1 MAAGTQCRWRR
12 DIDHHDDRIATF
24 PGVLAMQDQEQRHV
38 SPTDHATLARPA
50 LAAGPRHASLVQL
63 SAVLNAAPAVARTAA
78 AARLLQ
84 RVPRGAMRPLAKPA
98 AVPGQTAQRVVID
111 AKRPGWKLD
120 RFDDKDQIYTDLAGR
135 LGYGDAKIEEFEK
148 RFPNLY
154 AEYVVPENVQVDIGV
169 MAEQAILGV
178 IRPPAAL
185 NSVSAGRQAVG
196 SVIDA
201 ASSAL
206 HAAKVTFVV
215 QGSGAQMLLGAA
227 PYTAPDDVD
236 IIVNNMVAG
245 SQALRAAGFV
255 ELMDDMKENPVAAA
269 AAGAAGGAAGNSGG
283 ARAAVSVATGKT
295 EGGSLAVRKFRH
307 GPTGKTVD
315 LVMEAEMGPAIK
327 YLGREDMDGTTVLS
341 PLEAIKAINY
351 RIQVKGER
359 PKDIQALIVLATKNR
374 FAFSAEQRAAVEAI
388 VRERLGE
395 KAIPAI
401 FAK

>member
-1 MAAGTQCRWRR
+1 M
-12 DIDHHDDRIATF
+12 
-24 PGVLAMQDQEQRHV
+24 
-38 SPTDHATLARPA
+38 
-50 LAAGPRHASLVQL
+50 
-63 SAVLNAAPAVARTAA
+63 
-78 AARLLQ
+78 
-84 RVPRGAMRPLAKPA
+84 RGH
-98 AVPGQTAQRVVID
+98 TAQRVVID

-185 NSVSAGRQAVG
+185 NKVSAGRQAVG

-206 HAAKVTFVV
+206 HAARVTFVV

-255 ELMDDMKENPVAAA
+255 ELMGDMKENPAAAA

>member
-1 MAAGTQCRWRR
+1 M
-12 DIDHHDDRIATF
+12 
-24 PGVLAMQDQEQRHV
+24 PGH
-38 SPTDHATLARPA
+38 
-50 LAAGPRHASLVQL
+50 
-63 SAVLNAAPAVARTAA
+63 
-78 AARLLQ
+78 
-84 RVPRGAMRPLAKPA
+84 
-98 AVPGQTAQRVVID
+98 TAQRVVID

-148 RFPNLY
+148 SFPHLH

-169 MAEQAILGV
+169 MAEQAIFGK
-178 IRPPAAL
+178 IGPPAAL
-185 NSVSAGRQAVG
+185 NKVSAGRKAVG

-201 ASSAL
+201 ASSTL

-227 PYTAPDDVD
+227 PFTAPDDVD
-236 IIVNNMVAG
+236 IIVSNMAAG

-255 ELMDDMKENPVAAA
+255 ELMDDVKENPAAAA
-269 AAGAAGGAAGNSGG
+269 AAGAAGGAAGNSAG

-295 EGGSLAVRKFRH
+295 EGGSLVVRKFRH

-315 LVMEAEMGPAIK
+315 LVMEGEMGPTIK
-327 YLGREDMDGTTVLS
+327 SLGREDMDGMTVLS
-341 PLEAIKAINY
+341 PFEAIKGINH
-351 RIQVKGER
+351 RIRMKGTR
-359 PKDIQALIVLATKNR
+359 PKDIEALIVLATKNR
-374 FAFSAEQRAAVEAI
+374 FAFSAEQRGEVEAI
-388 VRERLGE
+388 VRELLGE

>member
-1 MAAGTQCRWRR
+1 M
-12 DIDHHDDRIATF
+12 
-24 PGVLAMQDQEQRHV
+24 
-38 SPTDHATLARPA
+38 
-50 LAAGPRHASLVQL
+50 
-63 SAVLNAAPAVARTAA
+63 
-78 AARLLQ
+78 
-84 RVPRGAMRPLAKPA
+84 
-98 AVPGQTAQRVVID
+98 PGQTAQRVVID

-148 RFPNLY
+148 SFPNLH
-154 AEYVVPENVQVDIGV
+154 ADYVVPENVQVDIGV
-169 MAEQAILGV
+169 MAEQAILGK
-178 IRPPAAL
+178 IGPPAAL
-185 NSVSAGRQAVG
+185 NKVSAGRKAVG

-236 IIVNNMVAG
+236 IIVSNMAAG

-255 ELMDDMKENPVAAA
+255 ELMDDMKENAA
-269 AAGAAGGAAGNSGG
+269 AAGAAGGAAGNSAG
-283 ARAAVSVATGKT
+283 ARAAVSVATGKS
-295 EGGSLAVRKFRH
+295 EGGSLVVRKFRH

-315 LVMEAEMGPAIK
+315 LVMEGEMGPTIK
-327 YLGREDMDGTTVLS
+327 SLGREDMDGMTVLS
-341 PLEAIKAINY
+341 LFEAIKGINY
-351 RIQVKGER
+351 RIRIKGKR
-359 PKDIQALIVLATKNR
+359 PKDIEALIVLATKNR
-374 FAFSAEQRAAVEAI
+374 FAFSAEQRAEVEAI
-388 VRERLGE
+388 VRELLGE